1 MTVSINNGN
10 INDHTVGFVA
20 ASKHQT
26 GWGFLGWRH
35 HPHLPLLAPI
45 PLIIQQ
51 QIGYDSTRWN
61 RTPLLQQF
69 TGHTAIMSR
78 VAGNVNFVRGFSPDG
93 ILRSFAML
101 FGCSVAGVWHNDIPM
116 LGDPTC
122 ISYEIPVTN
131 IFAQNFDA
139 WSLQRSLQLNTY
151 SLRTSDGLNSF
162 NCVIASI
169 TMLVNYLMTNGL
181 YHNYAIRIAE
191 NLQGSRQG
199 DLIQRVLDGS
209 FL

>member
-10 INDHTVGFVA
+10 IHDHTVGFVA

-35 HPHLPLLAPI
+35 RPPLLAPMH
-45 PLIIQQ
+45 PIIQQ
-51 QIGYDSTRWN
+51 QIGYNSTRWD
-61 RTPLLQQF
+61 RTPLVQQF

-93 ILRSFAML
+93 FLRSCAML

-116 LGDPTC
+116 LSDPTC

-131 IFAQNFDA
+131 IFAQNFNA
-139 WSLQRSLQLNTY
+139 WSLQQSLQLNTY
-151 SLRTSDGLNSF
+151 SLRTSDGFNSF

-169 TMLVNYLMTNGL
+169 IMLVNYLMTDGL
-181 YHNYAIRIAE
+181 YYNYAVNIIE
-191 NLQGSRQG
+191 NLQGSKQG
-199 DLIQRVLDGS
+199 DLIQRVLNGS